1 MDRCIGRHVYSGCSD
16 ASGKGCADLRTNAVK
31 YVILSQRTE
40 MCAVAPIELQGSPRQ
55 RRAEEMAEM
64 VCGRNGPPAPGLQGD
79 DGKGAKGSRV
89 HTLPAIQYSTR
100 IASRNHI
107 SSFTCR
113 SSESRLIH
121 EADRGCRS
129 SSTRYIREYVPTGG
143 VGQSAR
149 LTTIG
154 HSLKR
159 AVSKRHKRDHIREVS
174 KVHVRCPPSTT

>member
-1 MDRCIGRHVYSGCSD
+1 MRSSADRAPGV
-16 ASGKGCADLRTNAVK
+16 
-31 YVILSQRTE
+31 TE
-40 MCAVAPIELQGSPRQ
+40 TEACGGN
-55 RRAEEMAEM
+55 
-64 VCGRNGPPAPGLQGD
+64 GRNGLRQERASRAPAPGLQGD

-129 SSTRYIREYVPTGG
+129 SSPRYIREYVPTGG

-154 HSLKR
+154 HRLKR
-159 AVSKRHKRDHIREVS
+159 AASKRHKRDHIREVS
-174 KVHVRCPPSTT
+174 KVHVRCPQSTTYKI